1 MQKFTYHCHTTF
13 SDGKSSIK
21 EMLDRAVELGFTE
34 IGISDHLAVHKNF
47 MQSPSW
53 SRFSEYY
60 APHIYRQEFKSAI
73 SDFQRHTENIRLLA
87 ANYPL
92 KVYVG
97 AEVDYMIYD
106 GWLEEFM
113 DFRKEVDLDYYLTG
127 NHYVFNSD
135 GETLYHPRDIA
146 VLFSKEEQ
154 EVIIRRHFNT
164 LVTAVK
170 SGLFDFLA
178 HLDFVRKAEIY
189 NLERFTAEI
198 DELLGALAA
207 RNMPTEINSKG
218 ISKSGEPYP
227 TLEII
232 KKMRN
237 LNIPTLISDDA
248 HKADNMGK
256 DYDKVEKI
264 LQELNYTNRW
274 KLNRE

>member
-1 MQKFTYHCHTTF
+1 
-13 SDGKSSIK
+13 
-21 EMLDRAVELGFTE
+21 MLDRAVELGFTE
-34 IGISDHLAVHKNF
+34 IGISDHLSVHKNF

-53 SRFSEYY
+53 PRFSEYH

-73 SDFQRHTENIRLLA
+73 SDFQRHAENIRLLA
-87 ANYPL
+87 ANYPI

-97 AEVDYMIYD
+97 TEVDYMIYD

-113 DFRKEVDLDYYLTG
+113 EFRQEVDLDYYITG
-127 NHYVFNSD
+127 NHYVFNSN

-146 VLFSKEEQ
+146 VLFSQEEQ

-170 SGLFDFLA
+170 SGLFEFLA
-178 HLDFVRKAEIY
+178 HLDFMRKAEIY
-189 NLERFTAEI
+189 SLERFASEI
-198 DELLGALAA
+198 DELLQTLAA
-207 RNMPTEINSKG
+207 RNMPAEINSKG

-248 HKADNMGK
+248 HKAENMGK

>member
-1 MQKFTYHCHTTF
+1 
-13 SDGKSSIK
+13 
-21 EMLDRAVELGFTE
+21 MLDRAVELGFTE

-53 SRFSEYY
+53 PRFSEYY

-73 SDFQRHTENIRLLA
+73 SDFQRHAENIRLLA

-97 AEVDYMIYD
+97 VEVDYMIYD

-113 DFRKEVDLDYYLTG
+113 EFRKEVDLDYYLTG

-135 GETLYHPRDIA
+135 GETLYHMRDIA

-189 NLERFTAEI
+189 NLERFIAEI
-198 DELLGALAA
+198 DELLEALAA
-207 RNMPTEINSKG
+207 RNMPAEINSKG

-256 DYDKVEKI
+256 DYDKVGKI

>member
-1 MQKFTYHCHTTF
+1 
-13 SDGKSSIK
+13 
-21 EMLDRAVELGFTE
+21 MLDRAVELGFTE

-53 SRFSEYY
+53 PRFSEYH

-73 SDFQRHTENIRLLA
+73 SDFQRHAENIRLLA

-106 GWLEEFM
+106 GWLEEFLE
-113 DFRKEVDLDYYLTG
+113 FRKEVDLDYYLTG

-198 DELLGALAA
+198 DELLETLAA
-207 RNMPTEINSKG
+207 RNMPAEINSKG

-264 LQELNYTNRW
+264 LQELNYTSRW

>member
-218 ISKSGEPYP
+218 ISKSGELYP